1 MYLTLVFL
9 TVTNILYILAKIAKV
24 TAEPPVPPA
33 KSMPNL
39 MSSDLHE
46 CDDAL
51 LSSVIEMESVLQ
63 TSLEGL
69 EQKSSCVGCW
79 GRHNDV

>member
-1 MYLTLVFL
+1 
-9 TVTNILYILAKIAKV
+9 
-24 TAEPPVPPA
+24 
-33 KSMPNL
+33 MPNL
-39 MSSDLHE
+39 MSSDLS
-46 CDDAL
+46 DDAL

-63 TSLEGL
+63 TYLEGL